1 MGPIKQT
8 NTFIGGMN
16 TDLDYSVIKNNQYMY
31 AENIRLLANTD
42 NSFSAIQ
49 NIEGFSNIDSSVP
62 TGETI
67 VHTKTVRDYGIV
79 FTVNS
84 SNNNNVYRFDF
95 SESKLYP
102 QVTKIIN
109 NVNLGISKSSNG
121 VWAITSVCRWEDVNN
136 VKIYWA
142 DGKNQIK
149 MIYVDPDH
157 DSYNSTLTS
166 DDIYIVPKC
175 HLPQLEFQ
183 GFGSGSLKSGMI
195 QYCYQLFNAYGPET
209 SISPLSKLIH
219 LTRTNLSSSSSDVSG
234 SAKETNSTRSVKL
247 KATLSDNRFERA
259 KIISIYYP
267 SNDTTTI
274 PTISIIDDIEV
285 TNNQLIYEDVGGHF
299 ISEMTIDEFN
309 ALVSYPMIPEAI
321 ESKDNM
327 LFAGNI
333 TEDTWDIPE
342 SYDTRAYR
350 ADSSGTVLLTSI
362 TGQDDIKFNI
372 SNIESTNVP
381 KNHDCVCPYNLDFNS
396 DYMYGKTGDVLV
408 YGGNGINIDYE
419 IVVTDLIE
427 DEDESSVDGASENW
441 KLNVNS
447 IDNSNFYIYRIST
460 STSGNRASIDNINI
474 VSNNVI
480 PNYSN
485 AEVDSKLKG
494 YQRSEVYRF
503 GIVFYNDTMQ
513 PSPVH
518 WIADIR
524 MPKALDKNC
533 QLFDRNTSFTS
544 PDISKIGVALV
555 THPMGIRF
563 KVKNIPTGVKGFEIV
578 RCERTVSDRTVLMQ
592 GIVSEVI
599 QHKDESNTL
608 VALPYLSYST
618 LHGVVSVTSEYSY
631 GWQFSDY
638 KATGHYMFI
647 SPEICFNQDNA
658 QDILDRATSISQV
671 CRLHSLINPSIGDG
685 SFPNSDT
692 ANYEGTLQKPLANA
706 ASVKYDGKNIQ
717 SVTNL
722 DYNKNNGWAYSTAN
736 VFIMDKDDAG
746 SAEAKT
752 IRNAIRMDGGD
763 FYGATL
769 AKYYES
775 SDISGN
781 FNSVEIIHA
790 KVAHNNEPFDVQD
803 DRWKTLGV
811 NIGDKTFYN
820 WMFDAF
826 DTEVTEDANN
836 LRKMGPHGPCAILNV
851 PDMENTIRPIGY
863 APETAPSP
871 KDANAVVLCNIMQAA
886 TPYGGYSYATRQNST
901 YISTGSFVS
910 VDGGNQYIKCVF
922 GGDVYIGIMD
932 YANGMFLFSIDDYE
946 AQRTNRIYNGAYF
959 PCETTVN
966 LSLRASSSST
976 GKTTLSNG
984 YSNHFA
990 QTDVS
995 TIGDVYSQSEPL
1007 YAYNDAYSSD
1017 GNVKKFVAS
1026 GIYDVQNRTV
1036 DSRVMNSQAKTDNEI
1051 IDSWSKFKVANYID
1065 VDNRYGSINH
1075 LYNFNNK
1082 LYFWQTD
1089 AFGVLSVNERSLIQD
1104 NNIGQLT
1111 LGTGGILTRFDYIT
1125 TANGLKSNQQ
1135 RAVNNSESTLYWY
1148 DSLRNEICAFGSS
1161 MYAVSKLKGVQSY
1174 LNDKNVDFVNDPV
1187 TEYDKKYNE
1196 VLFTLEGKTLTFNE
1210 QVGVFTSFYTY
1221 KPDYYFHFTDGLYLF
1236 NANKL
1241 YKYNFEDTAN
1251 LINDTDKVSVIKFVV
1266 NDNYTQTK
1274 TFDNVEYAGD
1284 FTYETNFDD
1293 ISFETKRQTSY
1304 TVTKDD
1310 IDYRE
1315 DTYMFCIPRNSLE
1328 LNEVE
1333 QLVNKS
1339 YKDRMKGKYLI
1350 CTYKYDCNDGNTFKV
1365 PYISTIYRNSLI

>member
-49 NIEGFSNIDSSVP
+49 NIEGFSNIDSSIP

-67 VHTKTVRDYGIV
+67 IHTKTVRDYGIV

-175 HLPQLEFQ
+175 YLPQLEFQ
-183 GFGSGSLKSGMI
+183 GFGSGSLKSGVI

-219 LTRTNLSSSSSDVSG
+219 LSRTDTSSSSVDVVG
-234 SAKETNSTRSVKL
+234 SNKDTNSTKSVKL
-247 KATLSDNRFERA
+247 KATLSNNKFERA

-285 TNNQLIYEDVGGHF
+285 TNNQLSYEDVGGHF

-309 ALVSYPMIPEAI
+309 ALVSYPIIPEAI

-333 TEDTWDIPE
+333 TEDTWDVPD

-350 ADSSGTVLLTSI
+350 ANASGNVLLTSI
-362 TGQDDIKFNI
+362 SGQSDINFSL
-372 SNIESTNVP
+372 SNVSSTNVP
-381 KNHDCVCPYNLDFNS
+381 KNHDCVCPSTLNVDS
-396 DYMYGKTGDVLV
+396 DYIYGKIDNSTV

-419 IVVTDLIE
+419 IVVADLLE
-427 DEDESSVDGASENW
+427 DSSKCTSEGANEDWTLNVDRCTIREIDLYRGSTTASDTRTKVDGIS
-441 KLNVNS
+441 LVN
-447 IDNSNFYIYRIST
+447 T
-460 STSGNRASIDNINI
+460 ST
-474 VSNNVI
+474 I
-480 PNYSN
+480 PNYTS
-485 AEVDSKLKG
+485 AEIDSKLKG

-503 GIVFYNDTMQ
+503 GIVFYNDAMQ

-533 QLFDRNTSFTS
+533 QLFDSNVSFTS
-544 PDISKIGVALV
+544 SSEALNNVSVV
-555 THPMGIRF
+555 THPMGVRF
-563 KVKNIPTGVKGFEIV
+563 IVRNLPSDVKGFEIV
-578 RCERTVSDRTVLMQ
+578 RCERTVSDRTILMQ

-599 QHKDESNTL
+599 QHKDENNTL
-608 VALPYLSYST
+608 VAMPYLSYST
-618 LHGVVSVTSEYSY
+618 VHGIVSTTSQYSY
-631 GWQFSDY
+631 GWQLSDY
-638 KATGHYMFI
+638 VANGHYMFV
-647 SPEICFNQDNA
+647 SPDICFNYDNA
-658 QDILDRATSISQV
+658 QDVLDKVSSISQV
-671 CRLHSLINPSIGDG
+671 CRLRSVIDSTIGDG
-685 SFPNSDT
+685 SFTGSS
-692 ANYEGTLQKPLANA
+692 ASYEGTTAKPLANA
-706 ASVKYDGKNIQ
+706 GAVKADGVNIQ

-722 DYNKNNGWAYSTAN
+722 DYNRNNGWAYQKAYA
-736 VFIMDKDDAG
+736 VVGGGDDGYDA
-746 SAEAKT
+746 AEVS
-752 IRNAIRMDGGD
+752 NAIRMDGGD
-763 FYGATL
+763 YYGATL
-769 AKYYES
+769 AKYYETS
-775 SDISGN
+775 QISGT
-781 FNSVEIIHA
+781 FASVEVTHA
-790 KVAHNNEPFDVQD
+790 KLANNNSPFDVED
-803 DRWKTLGV
+803 DKWKATGINV
-811 NIGDKTFYN
+811 GDKSYYN

-826 DTEVTEDANN
+826 DTDVKEDANN
-836 LRKMGPHGPCAILNV
+836 LRKMGPHGVCAIITSPN
-851 PDMENTIRPIGY
+851 MENTIKRIG
-863 APETAPSP
+863 ATPEAVPGP
-871 KDANAVVLCNIMQAA
+871 KDANAVVLCNLMQAV

-901 YISTGSFVS
+901 YISTGSYTKA
-910 VDGGNQYIKCVF
+910 DGQSSYTKPVF
-922 GGDVYIGIMD
+922 GGDIYVGIMD
-932 YANGMFLFSIDDYE
+932 YANGMFLFSSDDYE

-966 LSLRASSSST
+966 LSLRSSNSST

-990 QTDVS
+990 QTDVA

-1017 GNVKKFVAS
+1017 GNVRKFVAS

-1174 LNDKNVDFVNDPV
+1174 LNDKNVDFVNDPI

-1196 VLFTLEGKTLTFNE
+1196 VLFTLEDKTLTFNE

-1251 LINDTDKVSVIKFVV
+1251 LISDTDKVSVIKFVV